1 MLNIKRPE
9 TYDLAK
15 AVAARTGLTLTD
27 AVTEALREKLAAL
40 DTART
45 ADIADRMEKVRQI
58 QREVKELWGE
68 PLPTQVELDD
78 EMYDEYGAPK

>member
-1 MLNIKRPE
+1 
-9 TYDLAK
+9 
-15 AVAARTGLTLTD
+15 
-27 AVTEALREKLAAL
+27 
-40 DTART
+40 
-45 ADIADRMEKVRQI
+45 MEKVRQI